1 MKTMVYDELN
11 STCENALLSF
21 TDSQI
26 PLMVTNEWYQG
37 ANYDRDLTTMR
48 DLAKFGPNAKFELHI
63 GQICNHCQL
72 SSIYL

>member
-26 PLMVTNEWYQG
+26 PMMVTNEWYQG
-37 ANYDRDLTTMR
+37 AKLS
-48 DLAKFGPNAKFELHI
+48 
-63 GQICNHCQL
+63 QI
-72 SSIYL
+72 